1 MHPVSYTHLSST
13 ISNMNL
19 IRGVLFYLLGLR
31 SYQPRG
37 KSLTSIKAIDLEHIP
52 RGDEAQNRLRQY
64 FQYARGRSEGKNAT
78 QSKEYALR
86 EAIEKVSAEF
96 PDFEPEFD
104 RSYFSMS
111 DHSTELDTKTEVDK
125 SITLTER
132 ECVIISL
139 CACGV
144 PCRYHGQTHKMG
156 QRLIKEKK
164 VAELKLKYNVIPVCP
179 EIMGGLPTPRCACQ
193 VTWSDEEPFVTNR
206 KTDEK
211 EFEGADLTEAYKR
224 GAEWTLWMAK
234 LFNCKKA
241 YMLKQ
246 SPACDPKEGV
256 AARLLN
262 LNGIHVVG
270 L

>member
-1 MHPVSYTHLSST
+1 
-13 ISNMNL
+13 
-19 IRGVLFYLLGLR
+19 
-31 SYQPRG
+31 
-37 KSLTSIKAIDLEHIP
+37 
-52 RGDEAQNRLRQY
+52 
-64 FQYARGRSEGKNAT
+64 
-78 QSKEYALR
+78 
-86 EAIEKVSAEF
+86 
-96 PDFEPEFD
+96 
-104 RSYFSMS
+104 
-111 DHSTELDTKTEVDK
+111 
-125 SITLTER
+125 
-132 ECVIISL
+132 
-139 CACGV
+139 
-144 PCRYHGQTHKMG
+144 MG

-164 VAELKLKYNVIPVCP
+164 VAELKSKYSVIPVCP

-206 KTDEK
+206 KTGEK
-211 EFEGADLTEAYKR
+211 EFEGADLTESYKR

-262 LNGIHVVG
+262 LNGIHVMG

>member
-1 MHPVSYTHLSST
+1 
-13 ISNMNL
+13 MNP
-19 IRGVLFYLLGLR
+19 IRGVLIYLLGLR
-31 SYQPRG
+31 SYQSRG
-37 KSLTSIKAIDLEHIP
+37 KILTGIIAIDLEHIP

-64 FQYARGRSEGKNAT
+64 FQYVRAKSESKNAT
-78 QSKEYALR
+78 KSKEEALR
-86 EAIEKVSAEF
+86 EAIEKVRAEF
-96 PDFEPEFD
+96 PDFEPKFD

-111 DHSTELDTKTEVDK
+111 CPSTEPKAKEEDSSVTSTE
-125 SITLTER
+125 I
-132 ECVIISL
+132 ECVLISL

-164 VAELKLKYNVIPVCP
+164 LSELKSKYNVIPVCP

-193 VTWSDEEPFVTNR
+193 VKWSDEEPSVTNR
-206 KTDEK
+206 KTGEK
-211 EFEGADLTEAYKR
+211 EFMSVDLTEAYKR

-241 YMLKQ
+241 YLLKQ
-246 SPACDPKEGV
+246 SPACDPKDGV

>member
-1 MHPVSYTHLSST
+1 M
-13 ISNMNL
+13 
-19 IRGVLFYLLGLR
+19 
-31 SYQPRG
+31 
-37 KSLTSIKAIDLEHIP
+37 TSIIAIDLEHIP

-64 FQYARGRSEGKNAT
+64 FQYARARSDGK
-78 QSKEYALR
+78 SKEDALR

-111 DHSTELDTKTEVDK
+111 DHSTELDTKTEEDK
-125 SITLTER
+125 SNTSTER

-156 QRLIKEKK
+156 QRLIKTKK
-164 VAELKLKYNVIPVCP
+164 VAELKSKYNVIPVCP

-193 VTWSDEEPFVTNR
+193 VTWLGEEPSVTNR
-206 KTDEK
+206 KTGEK
-211 EFEGADLTEAYKR
+211 ESEGVDLTEAYKR

-241 YMLKQ
+241 YMLKL

-262 LNGIHVVG
+262 LNGIRVVG

>member
-1 MHPVSYTHLSST
+1 M
-13 ISNMNL
+13 
-19 IRGVLFYLLGLR
+19 
-31 SYQPRG
+31 
-37 KSLTSIKAIDLEHIP
+37 TSITAIDLEHIP

-78 QSKEYALR
+78 QSKEEALR

-111 DHSTELDTKTEVDK
+111 DHSTELDTNTEEDK

-164 VAELKLKYNVIPVCP
+164 LSELKSKYNVVPVCP

-206 KTDEK
+206 KTGEK

>member
-1 MHPVSYTHLSST
+1 M
-13 ISNMNL
+13 
-19 IRGVLFYLLGLR
+19 
-31 SYQPRG
+31 
-37 KSLTSIKAIDLEHIP
+37 TSINAIDLEHIP

-64 FQYARGRSEGKNAT
+64 FQYARARSKSKNAIP
-78 QSKEYALR
+78 SKEDALR
-86 EAIEKVSAEF
+86 EATEKVKAEY

-104 RSYFSMS
+104 KSYFSM
-111 DHSTELDTKTEVDK
+111 TEYFAELDTETEEDK
-125 SITLTER
+125 SITSTER
-132 ECVIISL
+132 ECVLISL

-164 VAELKLKYNVIPVCP
+164 LSELKSKYNVIPVCP

-193 VTWSDEEPFVTNR
+193 VTWSDEEPSVTNR
-206 KTDEK
+206 KTGEK
-211 EFEGADLTEAYKR
+211 EFEGKDLTEAYKR
-224 GAEWTLWMAK
+224 GAEWTLWIAK

-241 YMLKQ
+241 YMLKL